1 MKNFHNPLH
10 TQLSEIVGTNID
22 ITESKKSIAQ
32 KEQNNFCNI
41 VNDWDKAWSRGQKI
55 FEETG
60 IDLGDYDAAFYK
72 MIEDLF
78 ILHFGD
84 KAEIIF
90 WWVYERYTEDGKI
103 AIIITEEGKEH
114 ILKTPLQLYKFI
126 KKLK

>member
-1 MKNFHNPLH
+1 MKDYHNPFQK
-10 TQLSEIVGTNID
+10 QLSEIVGTSID
-22 ITESKKSIAQ
+22 IIESKKSLSQ

-41 VNDWDKAWSRGQKI
+41 IDNWDKAWDRGQKL
-55 FEETG
+55 FEENG
-60 IDLGDYDAAFYK
+60 IDLGDYDSTFYR

-78 ILHFGD
+78 ILHFGS

-90 WWVYERYTEDGKI
+90 WWVYERHTEDGNI
-103 AIIITEEGKEH
+103 AILITEEGKEH

>member
-1 MKNFHNPLH
+1 MRNYNNPLH
-10 TQLSEIVGTNID
+10 TQLSEIVGTSID
-22 ITESKKSIAQ
+22 IIESKKSIAQ

-41 VNDWDKAWSRGQKI
+41 VSNWDKAWDRGQKI
-55 FEETG
+55 FEDTG
-60 IDLGDYDAAFYK
+60 IDLGDYDSAYYR

-103 AIIITEEGKEH
+103 AILITEEGKEH

>member
-1 MKNFHNPLH
+1 MKNYNNPLH
-10 TQLSEIVGTNID
+10 TQLSEIVGTSID
-22 ITESKKSIAQ
+22 IIESKKSIAQ
-32 KEQNNFCNI
+32 KEQNNFCSI
-41 VNDWDKAWSRGQKI
+41 VSNWDKAWGRGQKI
-55 FEETG
+55 FEDTG
-60 IDLGDYDAAFYK
+60 IDLGDYDSVYYR

-90 WWVYERYTEDGKI
+90 WWIYERYTEDGKI
-103 AIIITEEGKEH
+103 AILITEEGKEH